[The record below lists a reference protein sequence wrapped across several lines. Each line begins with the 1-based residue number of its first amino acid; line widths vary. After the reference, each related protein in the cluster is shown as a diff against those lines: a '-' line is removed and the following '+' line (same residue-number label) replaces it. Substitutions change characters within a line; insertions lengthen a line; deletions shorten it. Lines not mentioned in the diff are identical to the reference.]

1 MRKREPAFPVLI
13 QDLISS
19 TKEET
24 TSEDGYVKTSFVS
37 ITGARLFRVVIA
49 GVLMDMTDIGSEESP
64 IFRLRVADPTGGV
77 TFTVGRYSPDIQRMI
92 PDLRTTYPIVV
103 VGKVTSFTSKS
114 GEEVVTLNPEL
125 IREVSKEER
134 SMWNMVAVRDALS
147 RIWKLEGRGPLPSR
161 WMEVPRPDDPRGG
174 EEIAE
179 RSRSMVRDTLRFLN
193 KSLFAKELDRI
204 AKRSNAPG
212 DEEADD
218 GVEQYESMV
227 LDMINELDRGSG
239 TRWDDLVDLID
250 RNRLSRDIVEEVVS
264 TLLDKGLV
272 YEPVLGYLK
281 AI

>member
-1 MRKREPAFPVLI
+1 MRKREPAYPVLI
-13 QDLISS
+13 QDLVSS

-24 TSEDGYVKTSFVS
+24 ASEEGYPKTSFVS

-64 IFRLRVADPTGGV
+64 IFRLRIADPTGGV

-92 PDLRTTYPIVV
+92 PELRTTYPILV
-103 VGKVTSFTSKS
+103 VGKVSSFTSKS

-125 IREVSKEER
+125 VREISKEER
-134 SMWNMVAVRDALS
+134 SMWNMMAVRDALS
-147 RIWKLEGRGPLPSR
+147 RLWKLEGRGPLPGR

-174 EEIAE
+174 EEVDE
-179 RSRSMVRDTLRFLN
+179 RSRSMIRDTLRFLN

-204 AKRSNAPG
+204 AKGTGPEAKSG
-212 DEEADD
+212 KEEDL
-218 GVEQYESMV
+218 EEYETMV

-239 TRWDDLVDLID
+239 TRWDDLVDLVD